1 MFIFWVFSLTFSN
14 FMCFYHFLIDLNW
27 VCLKRKTSSMNLVYS
42 QWGVTWLYRGIVRL
56 EMAQRSHGMALI
68 LVPFIKGIGCLY
80 LDLFRPVTE
89 SGEACSILHFN
100 TSIHADLISQELE
113 RTRGWLFQSH
123 AQPWDDFL
131 GPLQTPSLPLIR
143 SGRAIT
149 LQSDEHRHWDRG
161 ACLCWGVWE
170 LTRL

>member
-1 MFIFWVFSLTFSN
+1 
-14 FMCFYHFLIDLNW
+14 
-27 VCLKRKTSSMNLVYS
+27 
-42 QWGVTWLYRGIVRL
+42 
-56 EMAQRSHGMALI
+56 MALI

-80 LDLFRPVTE
+80 LDLFGPVTE

-100 TSIHADLISQELE
+100 TSIHADLISQEFE

-131 GPLQTPSLPLIR
+131 GPLQTPSLLLIR

-149 LQSDEHRHWDRG
+149 LLLYYLIRI
-161 ACLCWGVWE
+161 LE
-170 LTRL
+170 LLE